1 MMRRT
6 VSLRTLLH
14 TLVAAPLLMTAFLC
28 VAPAVAEEEPD
39 LVISIVNGV
48 APNDLLNVRA
58 AASAVARIETRL
70 VNGDS
75 VTNLGC
81 NDVNGYKWCRI
92 EGTGKTKFSGW
103 TPARYL
109 IPLNPAPYVE
119 GTAGAKPAEAPQ
131 VAAIGT
137 GDEAGGPQAAPQGT
151 TTDADK
157 AATRARLSATPPD
170 LTARLGGADPAPGAE
185 STLKSA
191 AEIGRAAMQDAYGLA
206 FAAQENP
213 MTGEIKESPVAA
225 PAAPAAVPPAAPPVA
240 AATPVPATAAEA
252 PAAATEPAVEAAA
265 APTTGPDPAD
275 DNPAPAAS
283 GIPIPT
289 PRPGRTVAAPAID
302 PQIVARAEPAQPLVR
317 APDATGE
324 IPCARYFGQPMTRC
338 EVAVLRTGTDK
349 ADITVTWPDGGTRVI
364 SFFAG
369 QPAGSNS
376 RSDFRFTREGSL
388 NMIRVGAAERFEITD
403 ALALGD

>member
-1 MMRRT
+1 MT
-6 VSLRTLLH
+6 AWLC
-14 TLVAAPLLMTAFLC
+14 AAPAM
-28 VAPAVAEEEPD
+28 AEAEPD
-39 LVISIVNGV
+39 LVISIVIGV

-119 GTAGAKPAEAPQ
+119 GAAGAKPTEAPQ
-131 VAAIGT
+131 VAAIDT
-137 GDEAGGPQAAPQGT
+137 GDEAGGPQAGPQVTANSAGK
-151 TTDADK
+151 ADT
-157 AATRARLSATPPD
+157 TRARLSAPPPD
-170 LTARLGGADPAPGAE
+170 LTARLGGAGPAPGAE
-185 STLKSA
+185 SALKSA

-213 MTGEIKESPVAA
+213 MTGEIKEPPVAA
-225 PAAPAAVPPAAPPVA
+225 PAAPAAVPPPTPPVA
-240 AATPVPATAAEA
+240 AAAPAPAVEA
-252 PAAATEPAVEAAA
+252 PAAATEPVEEAAA
-265 APTTGPDPAD
+265 DPVTGADSVD

-302 PQIVARAEPAQPLVR
+302 PQIVARAEPPQPLAR
-317 APDATGE
+317 TPDATGE

-338 EVAVLRTGTDK
+338 EVAVVRTGTDK
-349 ADITVTWPDGGTRVI
+349 ADITVTWPDGGTRLI
-364 SFFAG
+364 SFYAG

>member
-6 VSLRTLLH
+6 VSLPTPLH
-14 TLVAAPLLMTAFLC
+14 ALVAVPLLMTAWLSA
-28 VAPAVAEEEPD
+28 APAMAEEEPD
-39 LVISIVNGV
+39 LVISIVYGV

-92 EGTGKTKFSGW
+92 EGAGKTKFTGW

-119 GTAGAKPAEAPQ
+119 RAAEAKPAEAPQ
-131 VAAIGT
+131 VAATGA
-137 GDEAGGPQAAPQGT
+137 GDETDGPQTAPQVT
-151 TTDADK
+151 ANNSDAD
-157 AATRARLSATPPD
+157 AATRARLSAPPPD
-170 LTARLGGADPAPGAE
+170 LTARLGGVDPAPPAE

-191 AEIGRAAMQDAYGLA
+191 ADIGRAAMQDAYGLA

-213 MTGEIKESPVAA
+213 TAGEIRQA
-225 PAAPAAVPPAAPPVA
+225 PAAA
-240 AATPVPATAAEA
+240 AAEASLPAPAAEA
-252 PAAATEPAVEAAA
+252 PAAAT
-265 APTTGPDPAD
+265 APTEEAVADPAIGPDPVD
-275 DNPAPAAS
+275 DSTAPVAS

-289 PRPGRTVAAPAID
+289 PRPGRTVEASAVD
-302 PQIVARAEPAQPLVR
+302 PQVVARVEPPQPLAR

-338 EVAVLRTGTDK
+338 EVSVLRNGSGK
-349 ADITVTWPDGGTRVI
+349 ADIIVTWPDGGTRVI
-364 SFFAG
+364 SFYAG

-388 NMIRVGAAERFEITD
+388 NMIRVGAAERFEVTD
-403 ALALGD
+403 SLALGD